1 MKNILIIGDE
11 WEEDKKKTKILAVA
25 PASVHKIIF
34 RINRMRPENKK
45 H

>member
-11 WEEDKKKTKILAVA
+11 WEEDKKTQILAVA

-34 RINRMRPENKK
+34 RINRMRPGE
-45 H
+45 